1 MQTFA
6 TLRFRAVRNMK
17 TKGISPLAVLV
28 CLLISSTPLLAHHGY
43 AAYDMTQK
51 KTLKGTITN
60 YEMANPHSRI
70 SFDVKDDKGNVQ
82 SWVVECAPPIRVFKA
97 QGFDYDTLKP
107 GDVVTITFNP
117 GKDGANVGVLIHV
130 QFPDGHVLPRP
141 NSPNPNP
148 EDSPKN

>member
-1 MQTFA
+1 
-6 TLRFRAVRNMK
+6 
-17 TKGISPLAVLV
+17 
-28 CLLISSTPLLAHHGY
+28 
-43 AAYDMTQK
+43 MTQK

-97 QGFDYDTLKP
+97 QGFDYDTFKP
-107 GDVVTITFNP
+107 GDVVTVTFNP
-117 GKDGANVGVLIHV
+117 GKDGANVGVLVNV
-130 QFPDGHVLPRP
+130 QFPDGHVLPHP
-141 NSPNPNP
+141 NSPNPAAP